1 MKAMRNVL
9 ALMLFGT
16 AFGVVAE
23 SGAIARPRH
32 PVSADSVQASKLTN
46 TQQKSNDGAGDR
58 KGSNNGAAS
67 NSPANR
73 NVGTSSPDKSSNQNA
88 GGPVPDGPMKKGPGL
103 PGKSGPPNASQGPK
117 GDVGKSRIGDR
128 GDGNRGVVHPG
139 TSPGADAI
147 RTDNVI
153 VDRPNHKVKKPVVD
167 MTKKTTTTIFRPAK
181 KDRPNQTAITRIG
194 GGEKNAIGLAVQKD
208 RADSKDPKSNAD
220 PKADTKGA
228 GPGALVDTK
237 GATAVVPNVIH
248 PAVNVNAAAL
258 SPKTATGLN
267 GSLISHPANNP
278 GTIGGA
284 AKNMA
289 SINGTNFRPKRGR

>member
-1 MKAMRNVL
+1 MKAIRNLL

-16 AFGVVAE
+16 VFGVVAE
-23 SGAIARPRH
+23 SDAIARPRH
-32 PVSADSVQASKLTN
+32 PVSADTGQASKPTN
-46 TQQKSNDGAGDR
+46 IQQKSNNGPSDL
-58 KGSNNGAAS
+58 KGSNHGAAS
-67 NSPANR
+67 NSAANR
-73 NVGTSSPDKSSNQNA
+73 NVGTSSADKGSNQNA
-88 GGPVPDGPMKKGPGL
+88 SGPAPDGPMKKGPGL

-117 GDVGKSRIGDR
+117 GDVGKSQIGDR
-128 GDGNRGVVHPG
+128 GDGYRGVVHPG

-167 MTKKTTTTIFRPAK
+167 TTKKTTTTIFRPAK
-181 KDRPNQTAITRIG
+181 KDRPNQTAITTIG

-208 RADSKDPKSNAD
+208 RADSKDLKSNAD

-228 GPGALVDTK
+228 GQGTLVDTK
-237 GATAVVPNVIH
+237 SATAVVPNIVH
-248 PAVNVNAAAL
+248 PTVNVNAATV

-289 SINGTNFRPKRGR
+289 SINGTSFRPKRGR